1 MTVSKAFRKLVEALA
16 SACRLDSPVLIVGD
30 VGTGKRQS
38 ALSLHNSSHRKQKR
52 FVAINCIGL
61 SEERFE
67 LELCGSQSQTF
78 ELNRKGALFL
88 AEEGSLYLHEIGELS
103 FKSQSLLFRCIESG
117 FYCPV
122 GSNDALPSN
131 VRFMA
136 SSSGNLKAAIE
147 SGRFRTDL
155 YHLLSSVIIPTP
167 ALNDRI
173 EDMPRLL
180 SMMINEIAPSASID
194 VASSAIDRLMNH
206 SYSGN
211 LVELKNIVYRA
222 IAELTRESGSET
234 SVKRLDGEI
243 IRRVISSAGLVDAA
257 DASNGTYLDSP
268 DYMNSKALVS
278 EATRS
283 DGKEILSY
291 RLNRGGRWDED
302 APAELDMTSDAIV
315 GLDNIDKPLAI
326 SEFNVIDSDR
336 PALSTREKAR
346 KSDSADEVSEND
358 GETTV
363 KKSAFM
369 SLKDQEKS
377 YLTELLRKCDG
388 DKRSAARIA
397 GVTLRTFYRKLE
409 GLDN

>member
-52 FVAINCIGL
+52 FVTLNCIGL
-61 SEERFE
+61 SDERFE
-67 LELCGSQSQTF
+67 LELCGSQSQAY

-103 FKSQSLLFRCIESG
+103 LKSQSVLFRCIESG
-117 FYCPV
+117 FYSPV

-131 VRFMA
+131 VRIMA
-136 SSSGNLKAAIE
+136 SSSSNLKAAIE

-167 ALNDRI
+167 SLNDRI

-180 SMMINEIAPSASID
+180 SMMIDEVAPNAKID
-194 VASSAIDRLMNH
+194 VENSAIDRLMNH

-222 IAELTRESGSET
+222 IAELTRASSDEGS
-234 SVKRLDGEI
+234 VRKLDGEI
-243 IRRVISSAGLVDAA
+243 IRRVIASAGAVDSS
-257 DASNGTYLDSP
+257 DASDATYLDSP

-278 EATRS
+278 EATGS
-283 DGKEILSY
+283 DGDKVLTFG
-291 RLNRGGRWDED
+291 LNRGGRWGED
-302 APAELDMTSDAIV
+302 APDELDMTSDAIV
-315 GLDNIDKPLAI
+315 GLDNIDKPVAI
-326 SEFNVIDSDR
+326 SEFNVIDSER
-336 PALSTREKAR
+336 PALSTREQAS
-346 KSDSADEVSEND
+346 KSDSASEVGEED
-358 GETTV
+358 GEATA

-369 SLKDQEKS
+369 SLKDQEKL
-377 YLTELLRKCDG
+377 YLTELLRQCNG
-388 DKRSAARIA
+388 DKRSAAKIA